1 MIETNYKQLVETG
14 LALKR
19 NEIHTRV
26 FTDGIGSEGNR
37 RWSPKP
43 FNLTP
48 MQVAILDTLYDLEKG
63 SVMNAKQMVN
73 DLTRRAALMETGK
86 WTIASRRH
94 RLQSSCGVDER
105 DCNKYTLF
113 KYSVVDKKLLRDVD
127 KTWYTDEEG
136 CPTYEEF
143 QEMAE
148 EAYEQLLTDHPESSI
163 EDFSVSRY
171 PNSFYSFRNDN
182 HYKGECAW
190 THGAKGHHR
199 CKHHAGAFGE
209 TVVGL
214 YRHRET
220 GQERSKLYHEGRYRS
235 NRAIEDAD
243 EYDFIYW
250 DEQDQESLVSAVEDN
265 AVIRIIR
272 ETIPKM
278 KTEAREW
285 LKSTWTE
292 YGEYNKETQ
301 SRSKTSHGKRGHYCI
316 TWNTIKERIIK
327 DEQNKVLFSALDG
340 QKVNGWTFKK
350 NNGYGSYAT
359 GEWKGE
365 TTVFRVSTGGWSHR
379 GVADGMK
386 FLDRHS
392 AQDLCDLLNN
402 SYFIARSIGADG
414 CIPKPFKVMKVK
426 QEVTLT
432 NELRELC
439 EKYTPEDYFQRCNF
453 NTLDKGE
460 HNEYC
465 SVEDSE

>member
-1 MIETNYKQLVETG
+1 MIETSYTQLVETG

-26 FTDGIGSEGNR
+26 FRDGIGREGNR
-37 RWSPKP
+37 RWSPKT
-43 FNLTP
+43 FHLTP
-48 MQVAILDTLYDLEKG
+48 MQVAILDTLYDLEEG
-63 SVMNAKQMVN
+63 SVLNAKQMVN

-86 WTIASRRH
+86 WTIKTRNH
-94 RLQSSCGVDER
+94 RLQTSCGVDER
-105 DCNKYTLF
+105 NCQKYTLY
-113 KYSVVDKKLLRDVD
+113 KYSVVDKKLVRDVD

-136 CPTYEEF
+136 CPTEHEF
-143 QEMAE
+143 QEMAT
-148 EAYEQLLTDHPESSI
+148 EASEQFLTDHPESSI
-163 EDFSVSRY
+163 EDFSAYRY
-171 PNSFYSFRNDN
+171 PFSAYYFSDTST
-182 HYKGECAW
+182 YKGECAW
-190 THGAKGHHR
+190 THNGKGHQR
-199 CKHHAGAFGE
+199 CKHHSGAFGE

-214 YRHRET
+214 YRHPET
-220 GQERSKLYHEGRYRS
+220 GQEMSELYYRRRYRS
-235 NRAIEDAD
+235 NQAIEDAD

-250 DEQDQESLVSAVEDN
+250 DEQDQESLVSAVGDET
-265 AVIRIIR
+265 VIRIIR

-285 LKSTWTE
+285 LRSTWTE
-292 YGEYNKETQ
+292 YGDFNKETQ
-301 SRSKTSHGKRGHYCI
+301 SWNKIFRGKRGHYCI
-316 TWNTIKERIIK
+316 TWGTIKERIIK

-350 NNGYGSYAT
+350 SNRNGYYAN
-359 GEWKGE
+359 GKWEAE
-365 TTVFRVSTGGWSHR
+365 TTVFSVNTGDWSNR

-414 CIPKPFKVMKVK
+414 CIPTPFKVMKVK

-432 NELRELC
+432 NEFRELC

-460 HNEYC
+460 YNQYC
-465 SVEDSE
+465 TVEDSE

>member
-1 MIETNYKQLVETG
+1 MIETKYKELVETG

-19 NEIHTRV
+19 NDIHTRV
-26 FTDGIGSEGNR
+26 FTDGIGSDGVS
-37 RWSPKP
+37 RWNTKP

-63 SVMNAKQMVN
+63 SVLNAKQMVN

-86 WTIASRRH
+86 WTIANRNH
-94 RLQSSCGVDER
+94 RLQTSCGVDER
-105 DCNKYTLF
+105 DCDKYTLYKF
-113 KYSVVDKKLLRDVD
+113 SVVDKKLLRDVD

-148 EAYEQLLTDHPESSI
+148 EAYGQLLTDHPESSI

-171 PNSFYSFRNDN
+171 PHSAYSFYNTST
-182 HYKGECAW
+182 YKGECAW
-190 THGAKGHHR
+190 THNGKGHQR
-199 CKHHAGAFGE
+199 CKHHRGAFGE

-220 GQERSKLYHEGRYRS
+220 GEERSELYYKRRYRS

-243 EYDFIYW
+243 DYDFIYW
-250 DEQDQESLVSAVEDN
+250 DEQDQASLVSTVEDET
-265 AVIRIIR
+265 VIRIIR

-278 KTEAREW
+278 KTEARDW
-285 LKSTWTE
+285 LRSTWTE
-292 YGEYNKETQ
+292 YGQYNKETQ
-301 SRSKTSHGKRGHYCI
+301 SRTKMHLGKRGHYCL
-316 TWNTIKERIIK
+316 TWDTIKERIIK

-350 NNGYGSYAT
+350 NNRYGSYST
-359 GEWKGE
+359 GQWEGE
-365 TTVFRVSTGGWSHR
+365 TTVYIAKTDDWTSRDTVA
-379 GVADGMK
+379 GVK
-386 FLDRHS
+386 FLDKHS
-392 AQDLCDLLNN
+392 AQELCDLLNN
-402 SYFIARSIGADG
+402 GYFITRDIDTDG
-414 CIPKPFKVMKVK
+414 YIPKPFKVMKVK

-439 EKYTPEDYFQRCNF
+439 EKYTPEDYFQRCNL

-460 HNEYC
+460 HNQYC
-465 SVEDSE
+465 TVKEE

>member
-1 MIETNYKQLVETG
+1 MIETNYKQLVAMG

-86 WTIASRRH
+86 WTIANRRH
-94 RLQSSCGVDER
+94 RLQTSCGVDER
-105 DCNKYTLF
+105 DCSKYTLYRF
-113 KYSVVDKKLLRDVD
+113 SVVDKKLLRDVD

-143 QEMAE
+143 QEMAS
-148 EAYEQLLTDHPESSI
+148 EAYGQLLTDHPKSSI
-163 EDFSVSRY
+163 EDFSASRY
-171 PNSFYSFRNDN
+171 PNSFYSFSNESK
-182 HYKGECAW
+182 YKGECAW
-190 THGAKGHHR
+190 TNDAKGHHR

-220 GQERSKLYHEGRYRS
+220 GQERSELYYTRRYRG
-235 NRAIEDAD
+235 NEAIENAK

-250 DEQDQESLVSAVEDN
+250 DEQDQESLVSAVEDET
-265 AVIRIIR
+265 VIRIIR

-278 KTEAREW
+278 KTEARDW
-285 LKSTWTE
+285 LQSTWTE
-292 YGEYNKETQ
+292 YGKYNKETQ
-301 SRSKTSHGKRGHYCI
+301 SRNKTFHGKRGHYCL
-316 TWNTIKERIIK
+316 TWDALKERIIK
-327 DEQNKVLFSALDG
+327 DEQDKILYSALDG

-359 GEWKGE
+359 GMWKGE
-365 TTVFRVSTGGWSHR
+365 TTVFSVNTNDWSNR
-379 GVADGMK
+379 GIADGMK

-402 SYFIARSIGADG
+402 SHFISRTIGADG

-460 HNEYC
+460 HNQYC